1 VEKRPLSGTMALK
14 GQAMRIGIITGE
26 YPPMEGGVGAF
37 TQELSLALHD
47 LGHQIHILTTGTG
60 AAGGETVEAG
70 LMVHRTIPQWG
81 LPGIRQV
88 YSWLQAL
95 SPNVVSLQ
103 YEPAAYGMNGWITAL
118 PRLLRRSP
126 PPSLVITLHDL
137 LPPYL
142 FPKAG
147 PLRQWSVRQMT
158 RRAAGCI
165 VTNREDQQALT
176 SVLGPGA
183 PPTRLIPIGSNIAT
197 ELPPGYDRERIRS
210 RYGFGSQDL
219 VVGFFGFMNRSKGVE
234 TLLEAVARL
243 RDAGHP
249 IHLLLIGG
257 RTGTSDAANTPYADE
272 IDDLIWD
279 LHLESHTHR
288 TGFAAQPD
296 VSAALRAIDICA
308 LPYRD
313 GANLR
318 RGTLHAAL
326 AHGCAIV
333 TTTPNVPIAELQH
346 ESGALFVPPETP
358 SALADAILRLGS
370 DLDLRRRLSTTAA
383 KLAGRFSWPAIAT
396 ETAAFF
402 ETLQ

>member
-1 VEKRPLSGTMALK
+1 
-14 GQAMRIGIITGE
+14 MRIGIITGE

-70 LMVHRTIPQWG
+70 LRVHRTVPQWG
-81 LPGIRQV
+81 LPGIRQA
-88 YSWLQAL
+88 YGWLRAL
-95 SPNVVSLQ
+95 SPDVVSLQ
-103 YEPAAYGMNGWITAL
+103 YEPAAYDMKGWITSL
-118 PRLLRRSP
+118 PRLLQRGPRP
-126 PPSLVITLHDL
+126 PLVITFHDL

-147 PLRQWSVRQMT
+147 PLRQWSIRQLA

-176 SVLGPGA
+176 PVLGPAA

-197 ELPPGYDRERIRS
+197 ELPADYDRVRTRN
-210 RYGFGSQDL
+210 RYGFGPQDL
-219 VVGFFGFMNRSKGVE
+219 VVGFFGFMNRSKGIE
-234 TLLEAVARL
+234 TLLEAVAHL

-257 RTGTSDAANTPYADE
+257 RTGTSDAANAQYADE
-272 IDDLIWD
+272 VDELIRD

-288 TGFAAQPD
+288 TGFAAQQD
-296 VSAALRAIDICA
+296 VSAALRAIDVCA

-313 GANLR
+313 GASLR

-326 AHGCAIV
+326 AHGTAIV
-333 TTTPNVPIAELQH
+333 TTTPNVPVAELQD
-346 ESGALFVPPETP
+346 EAVALFVPPEAP
-358 SALADAILRLGS
+358 PALAEAILQLGS
-370 DLDLRRRLSTTAA
+370 DPGLRLRLSTAAA
-383 KLAGRFSWPAIAT
+383 KLAGKFSWPAIAA

>member
-1 VEKRPLSGTMALK
+1 
-14 GQAMRIGIITGE
+14 
-26 YPPMEGGVGAF
+26 
-37 TQELSLALHD
+37 
-47 LGHQIHILTTGTG
+47 
-60 AAGGETVEAG
+60 
-70 LMVHRTIPQWG
+70 
-81 LPGIRQV
+81 
-88 YSWLQAL
+88 
-95 SPNVVSLQ
+95 
-103 YEPAAYGMNGWITAL
+103 MNGWITAL
-118 PRLLRRSP
+118 PRLLKRSP
-126 PPSLVITLHDL
+126 HPPLIITFHDL

-147 PLRQWSVRQMT
+147 ALRQWSVRQMT

-165 VTNREDQQALT
+165 TTNREDRQALRRA
-176 SVLGPGA
+176 LGPAA

-197 ELPPGYDRERIRS
+197 ELPPDYDRDRARD
-210 RYGFGSQDL
+210 RYGFGPQDL
-219 VVGFFGFMNRSKGVE
+219 VVGFFGFMNRSKGIE

-257 RTGTSDAANTPYADE
+257 RTGTSDAANTRYADE
-272 IDDLIWD
+272 VDELIRD
-279 LHLESHTHR
+279 LHLESRTHR
-288 TGFAAQPD
+288 TGFAAQQD
-296 VSAALRAIDICA
+296 VSAALRAIDVCA

-333 TTTPNVPIAELQH
+333 TTTPKVPIAELQH
-346 ESGALFVPPETP
+346 EAGALFVPPETP
-358 SALADAILRLGS
+358 TVLADAILRLGS
-370 DLDLRRRLSTTAA
+370 DLDLRRRLSAAAA
-383 KLAGRFSWPAIAT
+383 KLVGRFSWPAIAA

>member
-1 VEKRPLSGTMALK
+1 
-14 GQAMRIGIITGE
+14 MRIGIISGE

-70 LMVHRTIPQWG
+70 LMVHRTVPQWG
-81 LPGIRQV
+81 LPGIRQA
-88 YSWLQAL
+88 YSRLRAL
-95 SPNVVSLQ
+95 SSDVVSLQ

-118 PRLLRRSP
+118 PRLLQRRRHP
-126 PPSLVITLHDL
+126 PLVITFHDL

-147 PLRQWSVRQMT
+147 PLRQWSVRQMA
-158 RRAAGCI
+158 RHAAGCI
-165 VTNREDQQALT
+165 TTNREDQQALT
-176 SVLGPGA
+176 RILGSAA
-183 PPTRLIPIGSNIAT
+183 PPTRLIPIGSNIAA
-197 ELPPGYDRERIRS
+197 ELPPGYDLERTRH
-210 RYGFGSQDL
+210 RYGFGPQDL
-219 VVGFFGFMNRSKGVE
+219 VVGFFGFMNRSKGIE
-234 TLLEAVARL
+234 TLLKAVARL

-257 RTGTSDAANTPYADE
+257 RTGTSDAANTQFADE
-272 IDDLIWD
+272 VDDLIWE
-279 LHLESHTHR
+279 LHLESQTHR
-288 TGFAAQPD
+288 TGFAAQQD
-296 VSAALRAIDICA
+296 VSAALRAIDVCA

-333 TTTPNVPIAELQH
+333 TTTPTVPIAELQH
-346 ESGALFVPPETP
+346 EAGALLVPPEAP
-358 SALADAILRLGS
+358 PALAEAILRLGS
-370 DLDLRRRLSTTAA
+370 DLDLRRRLSAA
-383 KLAGRFSWPAIAT
+383 AVQLSGRFSWPAIAA

-402 ETLQ
+402 ETLR

>member
-1 VEKRPLSGTMALK
+1 
-14 GQAMRIGIITGE
+14 MRIGIITGE

-47 LGHQIHILTTGTG
+47 LGHQIHILTTSTG
-60 AAGGETVEAG
+60 AAGGETVETG
-70 LMVHRTIPQWG
+70 LMVHRTVPQWG
-81 LPGIRQV
+81 LPGMRQA
-88 YSWLQAL
+88 YGWLQAL
-95 SPNVVSLQ
+95 SPDVVSLQ
-103 YEPAAYGMNGWITAL
+103 YEPAAYGMKGWITAL
-118 PRLLRRSP
+118 PRWLQRSRRP
-126 PPSLVITLHDL
+126 PLVITFHDL

-147 PLRQWSVRQMT
+147 AVRQWSDLQMA
-158 RRAAGCI
+158 RHAAGCI
-165 VTNREDQQALT
+165 ATNHEDQQALT
-176 SVLGPGA
+176 QVLGSAA

-197 ELPPGYDRERIRS
+197 ELPPNYDRERTRD
-210 RYGFGSQDL
+210 RYGFGPQDL
-219 VVGFFGFMNRSKGVE
+219 VVGFFGFMNRSKGIE

-257 RTGTSDAANTPYADE
+257 RTGTSDAANTQYADE
-272 IDDLIWD
+272 VDEMVRD
-279 LHLESHTHR
+279 LHLESRTHR
-288 TGFAAQPD
+288 TGFAAQQD

-333 TTTPNVPIAELQH
+333 TTTPNVPVAELQN
-346 ESGALFVPPETP
+346 EAGALFVPPEAPT
-358 SALADAILRLGS
+358 ALAESILRLGS
-370 DLDLRRRLSTTAA
+370 DRDLRQRLSTAA
-383 KLAGRFSWPAIAT
+383 TKLAGKFSWPAIAA